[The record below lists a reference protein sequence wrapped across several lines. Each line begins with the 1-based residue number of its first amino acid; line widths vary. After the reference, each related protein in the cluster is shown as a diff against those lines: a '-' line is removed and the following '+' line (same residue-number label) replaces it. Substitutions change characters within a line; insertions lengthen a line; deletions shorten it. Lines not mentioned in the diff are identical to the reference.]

1 MRGWILALAA
11 VWMSLAGALAQ
22 SVEGLIVEGAE
33 HLAEARFVEAAA
45 AYEQALALAPDSYEA
60 ALGLF
65 DTFLL
70 TRPMA
75 FSERRDATERA
86 LTQLLALRPTVEE
99 TLIAQARWI
108 NSFGDAAEAIAL
120 MEGALA
126 ANPNSL
132 PVLLQLARLK
142 VSSEPSQ
149 ARPLLDRAQALD
161 PTDSDLWVLEGLY
174 HLWANDDRYAQIDAL
189 DRAIALNPRN
199 WSAYSNRITAFWFT
213 GQWDLM
219 LRDARVLEPRWGDPL
234 IYGNLA
240 LAMLNVGMFADGAA
254 AAQRAIDV
262 TLSIGATPNSV
273 RINDLAEHLVALGDY
288 AGAAAAWDSFY
299 AVESNLNSL
308 LNMDNA
314 AMVYYRAGQYQRALD
329 LFERK
334 VAAEGSRAI
343 FRNDHEAAFEA
354 LKTCA
359 AAGNCPPALPDRGLL
374 TRGQVVEGAV
384 GFRHSVWSFEAAA
397 GETISLAV
405 TVTEPVT
412 VELAGVTSDG
422 TPYPIW
428 TGEARPDRPFVLRQ
442 ITLPADAT
450 YRVRVGG
457 FGLERY
463 KILVVN
469 A

>member
-1 MRGWILALAA
+1 MRRWILALAA
-11 VWMSLAGALAQ
+11 VWMSVAGALAQ
-22 SVEGLIVEGAE
+22 SVEGLIAEGAE
-33 HLAEARFVEAAA
+33 HLAEARFAEAAA

-65 DTFLL
+65 DTFMLK
-70 TRPMA
+70 RPMTLGD
-75 FSERRDATERA
+75 RLDATERV
-86 LTQLLALRPTVEE
+86 LNQLLALRPTAEE
-99 TLIAQARWI
+99 TLIAQARWL
-108 NSFGDAAEAIAL
+108 NTLGDADAAIPL

-142 VSSEPSQ
+142 LPSDPAQ
-149 ARPLLDRAQALD
+149 ARPLMDRAQALD
-161 PTDSDLWVLEGLY
+161 PENSDLWVLEGLY
-174 HLWANDDRYAQIDAL
+174 HLWANDDRYTQIDAL

-262 TLSIGATPNSV
+262 TLSIGATPNAV
-273 RINDLAEHLVALGDY
+273 RINDLAENLIGLGDY

-299 AVESNLNSL
+299 AVESNLSSPF
-308 LNMDNA
+308 NMDNA
-314 AMVYYRAGQYQRALD
+314 AMVYYRAGQYQRALE

-334 VAAEGSRAI
+334 VASEGEWAI
-343 FRNDHEAAFEA
+343 FRDDHIAAFEA
-354 LKTCA
+354 LQTCA
-359 AAGNCPPALPDRGLL
+359 AVGNCPPALPDRGLL
-374 TRGQVVEGAV
+374 TRGQVAEGAV

-412 VELAGVTSDG
+412 VELAGVASDG

-428 TGEARPDRPFVLRQ
+428 TGQAHPDRPFVLRQ

>member
-1 MRGWILALAA
+1 MRRWILALAA

-22 SVEGLIVEGAE
+22 SVEGLIAEGAE

-70 TRPMA
+70 KRPMA
-75 FSERRDATERA
+75 FSDRRDATERA
-86 LTQLLALRPTVEE
+86 LNQLLALRPTAEE

-142 VSSEPSQ
+142 VSSDPSQ

-161 PTDSDLWVLEGLY
+161 PEDSDLWVLEGLY

-199 WSAYSNRITAFWFT
+199 WSAYSNRVTAFWFT

-262 TLSIGATPNSV
+262 TLSIGAAPNSV
-273 RINDLAEHLVALGDY
+273 RINDLAEHLIALGDY

-314 AMVYYRAGQYQRALD
+314 AMVYYRAGQFQRALE

-334 VAAEGSRAI
+334 VAAEGRGAV
-343 FRNDHEAAFEA
+343 FRSDHEAAFEA

-359 AAGNCPPALPDRGLL
+359 AAGNCPLALPDRGLL
-374 TRGQVVEGAV
+374 TRGQVAEGAV
-384 GFRHSVWSFEAAA
+384 GFRYSVWSFEAAA
-397 GETISLAV
+397 GEAISLAV

-412 VELAGVTSDG
+412 VELAGVSSDG

-428 TGEARPDRPFVLRQ
+428 TGEAHPDRPFVLRQ